1 MTETIRVDV
10 SLNLEPGD
18 IEAIDQLARERN
30 IPRNGLVLQALG
42 FLQVAHRAGKE
53 GKFVGVTP
61 YRDRLE
67 TVIAGNLVWD
77 VAP

>member
-1 MTETIRVDV
+1 MAETIRVDV

-18 IEAIDQLARERN
+18 LEAIDQLARECN
-30 IPRNGLVLQALG
+30 TARNGLVLQALG
-42 FLQVAHRAGKE
+42 FFQVAHRASKE

-67 TVIAGNLVWD
+67 TVIAGSLVWET
-77 VAP
+77 AQ